1 MLMKKIFVAMAL
13 CVGFSGFA
21 QVFNVTSVEKVATPE
36 NPMAQV
42 VGISPKGD
50 YLLLSTT
57 SNKGLTKFDLT
68 TNQAQTL
75 TEAAGAGYDVQIS
88 QDGNNIVYREES
100 FTSNHLRQK
109 ALNSVNLATGEVKNL
124 VAPTRNLQGVA
135 VQGATAK
142 VVENGK
148 FKAQAMTSVKEAS
161 IAPTLSIKNRQL
173 MITRNGKTSVF
184 SPNGQQFSYIWESV
198 SPDASKALYFVCG
211 VGAFVCDIDG
221 TNVKSLGLVRAPRWY
236 DNNTIVGMQ
245 DKDNGEFILSS
256 KVVAVTLDGTMQ
268 TLTGD
273 DVIAMYPYAS
283 QATGKIAFST
293 PAGEAYIINVTK

>member
-1 MLMKKIFVAMAL
+1 MKKVFLAMAM

-36 NPMAQV
+36 NPFAQV

-50 YLLLSTT
+50 YLLLSTNA
-57 SNKGLTKFDLT
+57 NKGLTKFDLST
-68 TNQAQTL
+68 KATQTL
-75 TEAAGAGYDVQIS
+75 TDAQGAGYDVQIS
-88 QDGNNIVYREES
+88 QDGSTVVYREES
-100 FTSNHLRQK
+100 FTANHLRK
-109 ALNSVNLATGEVKNL
+109 RALNSVNLATGEVKNI
-124 VAPTRNLQGVA
+124 VAATRDLQGVS
-135 VQGATAK
+135 VEGTTAK
-142 VVENGK
+142 VVNNGK
-148 FKAQAMTSVKEAS
+148 FQAKALNAVKEATV
-161 IAPTLSIKNRQL
+161 APTLSIKNRQL

-198 SPDASKALYFVCG
+198 SPDATKALYFVCG

-221 TNVKSLGLVRAPRWY
+221 SNVKSLGLVRAPRWY

-245 DKDNGEFILSS
+245 DKDNGEFIISS

-283 QATGKIAFST
+283 PATGKIAFST
-293 PAGEAYIINVTK
+293 PAGEAYIINVNK

>member
-1 MLMKKIFVAMAL
+1 MKKVFLAMAM

-36 NPMAQV
+36 NPQAEV

-50 YLLLSTT
+50 YLLLSTA
-57 SNKGLTKFDLT
+57 SHKGLTKFDLT
-68 TNQAQTL
+68 TNEAKTL
-75 TEAAGAGYDVQIS
+75 TTADGAGYDVKIS
-88 QDGNNIVYREES
+88 QDGNTVVYREDS
-100 FTSNHLRQK
+100 FNENHLRMRS
-109 ALNSVNLATGEVKNL
+109 LNKMNLATNEASQI

-135 VQGATAK
+135 VEGTTAK
-142 VVENGK
+142 VVNNGK
-148 FKAQAMTSVKEAS
+148 FSAKAMNSNVKAEQAV
-161 IAPTLSIKNRQL
+161 PTLSIKNRQL

-198 SPDASKALYFVCG
+198 SPDASKALYYVCG
-211 VGAFVCDIDG
+211 VGAFVCDING
-221 TNVKSLGLVRAPRWY
+221 KNVKPLGVVRAPQWY
-236 DNNTIVGMQ
+236 DNNTVVGMQ
-245 DKDNGEFILSS
+245 DVDNGEFIISS

-273 DVIAMYPYAS
+273 DVVAMYPFAS
-283 QATGKIAFST
+283 PATGKIAFST